1 MASTLSAAALVLVAV
16 IHLLPLPGVLGADT
30 LARLYGIPVEGG
42 DLALL
47 LRHRAVLFGLLG
59 AGLVAAVFLPA
70 WRPAAYVAAFVSVAS
85 FLVLAA
91 LEAPANAAITRV
103 VIADAVALGLLVLG
117 AVAEW
122 RARQPA

>member
-1 MASTLSAAALVLVAV
+1 MSSALSAAALVLVAV

-30 LARLYGIPVEGG
+30 LTRLYGIPVEGA

-59 AGLVAAVFLPA
+59 AGLIAAVFLPA
-70 WRPAAYVAAFVSVAS
+70 WRPAAYVAAFVSVVS

-91 LEAPANAAITRV
+91 LEAPSNPAITRV
-103 VIADAVALGLLVLG
+103 VIADVIALGLLAVGL
-117 AVAEW
+117 VAEW
-122 RARQPA
+122 RTPQPA